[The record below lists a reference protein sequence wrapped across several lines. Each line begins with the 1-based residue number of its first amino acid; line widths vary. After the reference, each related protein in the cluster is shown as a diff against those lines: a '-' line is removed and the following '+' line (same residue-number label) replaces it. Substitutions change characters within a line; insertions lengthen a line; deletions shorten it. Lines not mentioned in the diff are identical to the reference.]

1 MTFWKSSKR
10 REGAISDP
18 KILVA
23 DLSTSRK
30 KHTTV
35 FRNKG
40 GAGEG
45 VTGRLEVFRKFIQNG
60 TVKRPL
66 IPLHTR
72 NGQTNGHVKVQ
83 PKCAEAVTAKF
94 IFEVLGA
101 TAFRKY
107 RFLGSPGKNR

>member
-1 MTFWKSSKR
+1 MIHINATIYVMKNLQHNF
-10 REGAISDP
+10 P
-18 KILVA
+18 KI
-23 DLSTSRK
+23 R
-30 KHTTV
+30 
-35 FRNKG
+35 G
-40 GAGEG
+40 GVVEG
-45 VTGRLEVFRKFIQNG
+45 CLEVFQKFIQNG